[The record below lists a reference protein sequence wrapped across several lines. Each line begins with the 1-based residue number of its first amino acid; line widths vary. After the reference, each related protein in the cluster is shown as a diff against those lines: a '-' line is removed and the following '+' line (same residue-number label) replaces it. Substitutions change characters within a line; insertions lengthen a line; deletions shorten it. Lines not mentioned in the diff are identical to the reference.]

1 MMKRKHT
8 RDLVVFMSGIPSDST
23 LWDLSCIYRT
33 EGLPDIGSHYVI
45 EKNGEVTKTRP
56 DDTHGLVDKRYN
68 KHAVFIELL
77 GQTSEDITNHQE
89 SALAGVL
96 SVLSDRYLDAQPLE
110 LFH

>member
-23 LWDLSCIYRT
+23 LWDLSCMYRN

-45 EKNGEVTKTRP
+45 EQNGDVTKARP
-56 DDTHGLVDKRYN
+56 DDVHGLVDKRYN
-68 KHAVFIELL
+68 KTAVFIELM
-77 GQTSEDITNHQE
+77 GHTKGDITPAQE
-89 SALAGVL
+89 TSLNGVL
-96 SVLSDRYLDAQPLE
+96 SVLQDRYLDAQPLE